1 MASTTTLIGN
11 ATADAEL
18 RYTQNGKPVASLTI
32 AVSDRKFDKSRNE
45 YVDGDT
51 WFARCT
57 IWGEMA
63 EHAAATITKGT
74 RVIGFG
80 RIGQREYEDR
90 DGNKRSSVEVTLDEV
105 GPSLRY
111 ATAQVTRAGQNSRGS
126 EANVTPASDDVWN
139 TPGNYSDESVP
150 F

>member
-1 MASTTTLIGN
+1 MSATTTLIGN
-11 ATADAEL
+11 ATSDPEL
-18 RYTQNGKPVASLTI
+18 RFTQNGKPVASVTI
-32 AVSDRKFDKSRNE
+32 AVSDRKFDKQRNE

-57 IWGEMA
+57 IWGDMA
-63 EHAAATITKGT
+63 EHAASSIHKGS

-80 RIGQREYEDR
+80 RIIQREFEDR
-90 DGNKRSSVEVTLDEV
+90 DGNKRSSVEVTLDEI

-111 ATAQVTRAGQNSRGS
+111 ATAQVTRKEAGGGSRS
-126 EANVTPASDDVWN
+126 PAPSTSTPDDVWS
-139 TPGNYSDESVP
+139 TPSNYSDETP